1 MPAYVVVDLEVID
14 SEPFERY
21 KQVVPATIEKYGGR
35 YRARGG
41 KVETLEGSWE
51 PKRFVLL
58 EFPSVDQ
65 AKAWFDSVE
74 YAEAK
79 ALRQSCTRSRI
90 IVVEG
95 I

>member
-14 SEPFERY
+14 SEQFERY
-21 KQVVPATIEKYGGR
+21 KQLVPATIEKYGGR
-35 YRARGG
+35 YMARGG

-51 PKRFVLL
+51 PRRFVLL
-58 EFPSVDQ
+58 EFPSVDR
-65 AKAWFDSVE
+65 AKAWFDSME
-74 YAEAK
+74 YAEPK
-79 ALRQSCTRSRI
+79 ALRRSCTRSRI